1 MAMRFEHEFTVPVP
15 IEQAWS
21 VLLDVERVAPCL
33 PGAALEASEGEEFA
47 GRMKVKVGP
56 ITVTYR
62 GTARFEDVD
71 KDAHA
76 LTIQASGK
84 EARGTGTASAT
95 VRARLSP
102 GDGTTAVA
110 VETSFNVTGRPAQFG
125 RGVMQ
130 EVGAK
135 LIDRFAENLAE
146 LLREPSHEPAEPE
159 PRPAQP
165 TAAAVEPTAA
175 AVEPTATAVEP
186 TATAV
191 EPAVAEPPVTGPAVA
206 EPVAIREEERHLVA
220 VPEPEQLPAGTSRTS
235 RTADEEALD
244 LLEIAGQPVL
254 KRLAPVAGAL
264 AALLVVIWV
273 IRRLMR

>member
-146 LLREPSHEPAEPE
+146 LLTEPSHEPAEPE

-165 TAAAVEPTAA
+165 AAAAVEPTAA
-175 AVEPTATAVEP
+175 TMEPTAA
-186 TATAV
+186 
-191 EPAVAEPPVTGPAVA
+191 EPAVTGPAVTGPAVA
-206 EPVAIREEERHLVA
+206 EPVAAREEERHLVA